1 MTTPL
6 LCLLGFATW
15 TLLLVLVGIGP
26 YRVGSVVLKKAHPG
40 SFPATTPHGPSWY
53 QRLMRAHAN
62 CVENLPVF
70 ASVVLVGAVTGYTS
84 PTFDTLAQ
92 VVLGARICQSV
103 AHISSGRGLVINI
116 RFGFFLT
123 QVISVLW
130 MVGLLFGAR

>member
-1 MTTPL
+1 MTPPL

-15 TLLLVLVGIGP
+15 TILLVLVGIGP
-26 YRVGSVVLKKAHPG
+26 YRVGSVVVNKAHPAA
-40 SFPATTPHGPSWY
+40 FPATTPHGPPWY

-70 ASVVLVGAVTGYTS
+70 AAVVLVGAVTGYNN

-92 VVLGARICQSV
+92 VVLGARIGQTV
-103 AHISSGRGLVINI
+103 AHISSGRGRVIQI

-123 QVISVLW
+123 QLIGILW
-130 MVGLLFGAR
+130 MVGLLFGSR